1 MSDAA
6 QEKSEHKGNFSELV
20 KYTFTGYLGGL
31 IAAAILDHFGFQ
43 KSALGSWLVR
53 TLSGEGES
61 IFEGIYAFRMR
72 LKKTGGSMA
81 EAYGIGKFLGMVAP
95 WIIDF
100 VSRLFGVDVSGV
112 AGFYIPFFYAHSDQ
126 IGANIA
132 GLIYLRKKEKNFKKA
147 LACYVRD
154 PVMMASLAVI
164 LIVPIG
170 LYIARSLGFR
180 PTTQIKAAL
189 ETIFANICWVP
200 PLVGWLVE
208 RAKKRRN
215 RQSD

>member
-1 MSDAA
+1 MS
-6 QEKSEHKGNFSELV
+6 EETCEPVEHKGNFTELV
-20 KYTFTGYLGGL
+20 KYTFVGYLGGL
-31 IAAAILDHFGFQ
+31 IAGAILDHFGFQ

-72 LKKTGGSMA
+72 LKKTVGSMA
-81 EAYGIGKFLGMVAP
+81 EAYGIGKFLGMIAP

-100 VSRLFGVDVSGV
+100 FSRLFGVDTSGV

-132 GLIYLRKKEKNFKKA
+132 GLVYLRKKEKNFKKA
-147 LACYVRD
+147 LSCYLRD

-164 LIVPIG
+164 VVVPIG
-170 LYIARSLGFR
+170 LFIARSMGFR

-208 RAKKRRN
+208 RSKKRK
-215 RQSD
+215 

>member
-1 MSDAA
+1 MT
-6 QEKSEHKGNFSELV
+6 EKGCELTERKGNFTELV
-20 KYTFTGYLGGL
+20 KYTFIGYLGGL
-31 IAAAILDHFGFQ
+31 IAGAILDHLGFQ
-43 KSALGSWLVR
+43 KSAIGSWFVR

-72 LKKTGGSMA
+72 LKKSAGSMA
-81 EAYGIGKFLGMVAP
+81 EAYGIGKFLGMIAP

-100 VSRLFGVDVSGV
+100 FSRLFGIDVSGV

-132 GLIYLRKKEKNFKKA
+132 GLVYLRKKEKSFKSA
-147 LACYVRD
+147 LSCYMRD
-154 PVMMASLAVI
+154 PVMMSSLFVI
-164 LIVPIG
+164 LVVPVG
-170 LYIARSLGFR
+170 LFIARAVGFR
-180 PTTQIKAAL
+180 PDTQIKAAI

-208 RAKKRRN
+208 RSKKRK
-215 RQSD
+215 